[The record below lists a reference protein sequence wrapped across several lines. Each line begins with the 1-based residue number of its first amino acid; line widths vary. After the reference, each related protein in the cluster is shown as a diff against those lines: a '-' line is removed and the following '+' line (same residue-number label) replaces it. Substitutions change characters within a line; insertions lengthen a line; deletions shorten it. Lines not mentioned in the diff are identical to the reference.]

1 MFRPAAPVEHL
12 AKGQYQ
18 LSAISAQEP
27 DMSEEASLEVNPL
40 APTASA
46 DTMYIKDK
54 PPIWALPEILT
65 NKIMSKIKQLF

>member
-27 DMSEEASLEVNPL
+27 DMSEEASLEVDPL

-54 PPIWALPEILT
+54 PPI
-65 NKIMSKIKQLF
+65 